1 MPALAVLLLFIT
13 QSDSAALLAHAR
25 RAQVDF
31 ERTRMFLLP
40 AGFAHSGERCDARIG
55 RFCYWSD
62 GADSH
67 TPVEPA
73 QIGVARTRLLAVL
86 DGAARALPGDA
97 WVAGQRVRY
106 LIEAGR
112 TLDAAI
118 AAQDCRADSWWCAAL
133 EGLAWHADGDAES
146 AERLF
151 RSALELMPEHERCRW
166 TDLSDLLEEPLRRRY
181 RTLSCD
187 ERSGF
192 ENRVWWLAQPLWSR
206 AGNDRRTEHYA
217 RLTLARLLEY
227 ARSPYGLWGDDERE
241 MTVRY
246 GWPLVWER
254 DDGGAGSTREPVAIG
269 HEPEPS
275 YHFVP
280 DAGTFD
286 ALSPGDEPSS
296 QGIELKTA
304 LERYAPAYAA
314 RFSVLEPEFATFR
327 RGESTLVVAS
337 YDVTEDTL
345 YRHAMR
351 EAALVLARD
360 EWSSPVVVRRPDAA
374 PSGVLVAEAP
384 WQPAWLSLELQAP
397 EAGAAARVRE
407 RPPALV
413 PSAGAV
419 TLSGILPF
427 EPSDSLP
434 ADLAAV
440 LARAHIGGVGR
451 GERIGLY
458 WEAYGL
464 AAGEDISTAVTVTPQ
479 RHGWLRRVA
488 ASLRLAQRR
497 ESVRVEW
504 REATR
509 LEQGRAA
516 RALVLDLAGLTAG
529 RYRID
534 IAVSPAGRATATTSR
549 RLDVV
554 ER

>member
-1 MPALAVLLLFIT
+1 MPALAVLVLLIT
-13 QSDSAALLAHAR
+13 QSDSAALLSRAR
-25 RAQVDF
+25 RAQADF
-31 ERTRMFLLP
+31 ERTRLFLLP

-55 RFCYWSD
+55 RFCYWTD
-62 GADSH
+62 GGDSH
-67 TPVEPA
+67 VPPEPT
-73 QIGVARTRLLAVL
+73 QIGAARTRLLAVL
-86 DGAARALPGDA
+86 DSAAQAVPGDA
-97 WVAGQRVRY
+97 WVVGQRVRY
-106 LIEAGR
+106 LLEAGR
-112 TLDAAI
+112 PLDAVV
-118 AAQDCRADSWWCAAL
+118 AAQDCRAVLWWCAAL
-133 EGLAWHADGDAES
+133 EGLAWHGAGDTET

-151 RSALELMPEHERCRW
+151 QAALELMPWDERCRW

-181 RTLSCD
+181 RSLSCD
-187 ERSGF
+187 GRTGF
-192 ENRVWWLAQPLWSR
+192 DARVWWLAQPLWSL

-217 RLTLARLLEY
+217 RLTLARLLEH

-254 DDGGAGSTREPVAIG
+254 DDGGQGSTREPVAIG

-280 DAGTFD
+280 DARTFD
-286 ALSPGDEPSS
+286 ALSSGDEPPL

-345 YRHAMR
+345 YRHVTR

-360 EWSSPVVVRRPDAA
+360 EWSSPVVVRRPDAT

-384 WQPAWLSLELQAP
+384 WQPALLSLELRAP

-419 TLSGILPF
+419 TLSGIVPF

-434 ADLAAV
+434 PDLAAV

-464 AAGEDISTAVTVTPQ
+464 ARGEDISTAVTVTPQ
-479 RHGWLRRVA
+479 RHGWLRRMA
-488 ASLRLAQRR
+488 ATLRLAQRQ